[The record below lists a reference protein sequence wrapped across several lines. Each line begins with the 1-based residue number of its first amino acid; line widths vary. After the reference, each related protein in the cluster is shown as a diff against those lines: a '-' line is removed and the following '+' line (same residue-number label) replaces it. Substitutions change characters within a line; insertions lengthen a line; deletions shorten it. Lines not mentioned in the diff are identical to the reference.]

1 MGAARPG
8 PRRCRDH
15 RERRLG
21 PRRPGA
27 PQRRAGPPASV
38 GPPVDLAQPAARLRG
53 LRAAD
58 AWHGRRAAPLRRL
71 PHRPQRAGAGR
82 PGPAAGVA
90 GFPEIEMREV
100 LQELNE
106 WTRDGEDIA
115 IATVI
120 ETWGSSPRPLGS
132 KMLVTRSG
140 KMAGS
145 VSNGCIEGAVFEEA
159 QKVLKSGTP
168 KIAAFGVADDVA
180 FEVGLACGG
189 HIEVFIQPLGTAH
202 RQLVGMLDRNE
213 PATLRTN
220 LLSGE
225 EVLAEGTPPGS
236 ELARRDGDV
245 FIEPFRRPAHLVIIG
260 AIHIAIPLHRLA
272 KLMGYRVTVIDAR
285 AKFATRERFPEA
297 DELIV
302 AWPDE
307 AMAKLT
313 LDNSTYVVILTHDPK
328 FDLPALRS
336 VLGKDVG
343 YIGAIGSRKTNENR
357 FASLRSEGF
366 TDEQIA
372 RVHGPIGLDLGGR
385 GAEETALGILA
396 EVTAVRFGGSGSSMR
411 EVRARSG
418 AG

>member
-1 MGAARPG
+1 
-8 PRRCRDH
+8 
-15 RERRLG
+15 
-21 PRRPGA
+21 
-27 PQRRAGPPASV
+27 
-38 GPPVDLAQPAARLRG
+38 
-53 LRAAD
+53 
-58 AWHGRRAAPLRRL
+58 
-71 PHRPQRAGAGR
+71 
-82 PGPAAGVA
+82 
-90 GFPEIEMREV
+90 MREV
-100 LQELNE
+100 LDELSQ
-106 WTRDGEDIA
+106 WTHEGEDIA
-115 IATVI
+115 LATVV

-168 KIAAFGVADDVA
+168 KVAAFGVADDVA

-189 HIEVFIQPLGTAH
+189 HIEVFIQPLGAVH
-202 RQLVGMLDRNE
+202 RQLIATLNRDQPV
-213 PATLRTN
+213 TLRTN
-220 LLSGE
+220 LVSGGAE
-225 EVLAEGTPPGS
+225 LVEGTPPGT

-285 AKFATRERFPEA
+285 AKFATKERFPEA

-307 AMAKLT
+307 ALSAIT
-313 LDNSTYVVILTHDPK
+313 IDNSTYVVILTHDPK

-336 VLGKDVG
+336 VLRKDAG
-343 YIGAIGSRKTNENR
+343 YVGAIGSRKTNQNR
-357 FASLRSEGF
+357 FDALRREGF
-366 TDEQIA
+366 TEEQLS

-396 EVTAVRFGGSGSSMR
+396 EVTAVRFGGSGVPMR
-411 EVRARSG
+411 AART
-418 AG
+418 

>member
-1 MGAARPG
+1 
-8 PRRCRDH
+8 
-15 RERRLG
+15 
-21 PRRPGA
+21 
-27 PQRRAGPPASV
+27 
-38 GPPVDLAQPAARLRG
+38 
-53 LRAAD
+53 
-58 AWHGRRAAPLRRL
+58 
-71 PHRPQRAGAGR
+71 
-82 PGPAAGVA
+82 
-90 GFPEIEMREV
+90 MREV
-100 LQELNE
+100 LDELNS
-106 WTRDGEDIA
+106 WTREGEEVA
-115 IATVI
+115 LATVV

-189 HIEVFIQPLGTAH
+189 HIEVFIQPLGRVH
-202 RQLVGMLDRNE
+202 KQLVDMLNRNR

-220 LLSGE
+220 LVTGE
-225 EVLAEGTPPGS
+225 AELVEGTRGS
-236 ELARRDGDV
+236 ELARREGDV

-285 AKFATRERFPEA
+285 EKFATKERFPEA

-307 AMAKLT
+307 AMSKLVV
-313 LDNSTYVVILTHDPK
+313 DNATYVVILTHDPK

-336 VLGKDVG
+336 VLGKEPG
-343 YIGAIGSRKTNENR
+343 YIGAIGSRKTNQNR
-357 FASLRSEGF
+357 FDALRKEGF
-366 TDEQIA
+366 TEEQLA
-372 RVHGPIGLDLGGR
+372 RVHGPIGLDLGSR
-385 GAEETALGILA
+385 GADETALGILA
-396 EVTAVRFGGSGSSMR
+396 EVTAVRFGGSGSSMKAM
-411 EVRARSG
+411 RAST
-418 AG
+418 A